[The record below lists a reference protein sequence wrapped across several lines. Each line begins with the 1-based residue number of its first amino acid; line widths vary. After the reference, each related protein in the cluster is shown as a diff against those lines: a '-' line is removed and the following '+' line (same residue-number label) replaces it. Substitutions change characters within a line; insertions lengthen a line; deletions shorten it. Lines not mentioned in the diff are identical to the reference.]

1 MTIFIII
8 LIFFI
13 LSQIANSVSNSKRKK
28 TDLQRQ
34 EQFRREQISRN
45 VYAEYEKQRQARLLR
60 ERQEAELRRRRNEK
74 FHLQKQAEENRLAEQ
89 QMFHSQISTYKT
101 NWQDFQNILQKN
113 GITKLYHFTD
123 RANLASIKEY
133 GGLYSWYYCQE
144 NNITIPK
151 PGGSRTSWALDKQK
165 GLENYV
171 HVSFV
176 KEHPMLYVAALSR
189 ILCK

>member
-123 RANLASIKEY
+123 RA
-133 GGLYSWYYCQE
+133 
-144 NNITIPK
+144 
-151 PGGSRTSWALDKQK
+151 
-165 GLENYV
+165 
-171 HVSFV
+171 
-176 KEHPMLYVAALSR
+176 ALSR

>member
-89 QMFHSQISTYKT
+89 Q
-101 NWQDFQNILQKN
+101 
-113 GITKLYHFTD
+113 
-123 RANLASIKEY
+123 
-133 GGLYSWYYCQE
+133 
-144 NNITIPK
+144 
-151 PGGSRTSWALDKQK
+151 
-165 GLENYV
+165 
-171 HVSFV
+171 
-176 KEHPMLYVAALSR
+176 
-189 ILCK
+189 